1 MRVVLAYTM
10 LVPEVTR
17 ALDASEVDWEG
28 VDVSDSDEAYW
39 ELLDDLW
46 NYGQDFAIIEHD
58 IVVSP
63 GTLKS
68 FEECPE
74 PWCAARYPYLRG
86 FYAGLG
92 CVRFRSS
99 MMQAAPHLMDEVAL
113 LHNATH
119 APKHYCTLDAWIQRQ
134 AREHGLGTA
143 CLDHGKVDHLG
154 DQWPRHG
161 CHGPKP

>member
-46 NYGQDFAIIEHD
+46 SYQADFAIVEHD
-58 IVVSP
+58 VVVQS

-74 PWCAARYPYLRG
+74 PWCAAPYPYFVG
-86 FYAGLG
+86 MYAGLG
-92 CVRFRSS
+92 CVRFRSEV
-99 MMQAAPHLMDEVAL
+99 MKAVPGLLGEVAIK
-113 LHNATH
+113 ADT
-119 APKHYCTLDAWIQRQ
+119 KHPSKHWCALDSRIQNVLQRH
-134 AREHGLGTA
+134 RFGICRHDPVL
-143 CLDHGKVDHLG
+143 HLG
-154 DQWPRHG
+154 SREPAHG
-161 CHGPKP
+161 CR